1 MSAPISKTFL
11 VCANVSAVFT
21 EMVVLPSPFIED
33 ETNITGHWSFLLKK
47 YFFYLFGHRLTSL
60 NVTRAIYNQKRLTLV
75 L

>member
-47 YFFYLFGHRLTSL
+47 Y
-60 NVTRAIYNQKRLTLV
+60 LV
-75 L
+75 LDTKILNDSAKEEFYSFISPRK